1 MANFIQN
8 NYRFFLILMSL
19 LYVAAGISH
28 YLNPERYIEIMPPW
42 LPQPLFLVYMSG
54 MFEFLLGIL
63 LMHRLTRQFAAW
75 GIIILLIAVFP
86 ANIQM
91 AINYGEINHPYLWL
105 AVLRLPLQIFLI
117 WWAWVYT
124 QKLSETANGHK
135 IAS

>member
-1 MANFIQN
+1 
-8 NYRFFLILMSL
+8 MSL
-19 LYVAAGISH
+19 IYVAAGISH

-54 MFEFLLGIL
+54 MFEFLFGVL

-91 AINYGEINHPYLWL
+91 AINYTEIQHPYLWL

-124 QKLSETANGHK
+124 QKPAVNAKGK
-135 IAS
+135 NNAA